1 MIEKIVRKEVELQE
15 GVKLYSVPDAR
26 MSDEELRE
34 ALHNDWDFANWEEPT
49 AEMCQ
54 DMDIEPG
61 IKTLILGGFDEFCFC
76 PKEKIFPNVV
86 ELHICR
92 NVSCIIIDPKAFPN
106 IRKVTSESPYFLD
119 SDMLVRLPDDIAD
132 MVMCDEISKQDAA
145 NMNRGILENVFCR
158 RPDEVV
164 DLNGIQEISGNCSF
178 YGCETENII
187 NTDSVTD
194 CWLGSFYCFKPF
206 NPNNKWN
213 IEDKYKEDYMIGT
226 ILVMP
231 YIEPGKDDK
240 KTKYIFPDKKVTAIA
255 KDDVGLSFT
264 RRCANTIVVKNENSI
279 SADSGEFTLSRE
291 ETEYDGYTPA
301 KVVDADEK
309 DFDGIWKADYVS
321 TGNITAPVDVFG
333 ISGAFISVKSGK
345 LELFLNSDAYE
356 KPLDAEDLT
365 VEFKD
370 NACTFTSEK
379 DEEKE
384 AEKNAASSD
393 ADGDEKT
400 DTSVNGALQR
410 LEDDMVKMT
419 INTGGSD
426 MIFYLEK
433 SDAVEMKA
441 AKRAAEEEAEA
452 ADEET
457 ELETKKDTEKET
469 KEETKKSEK

>member
-1 MIEKIVRKEVELQE
+1 MRKKILSIALAVMMAIPTMPVMAASDKDVLGDWYANIY
-15 GVKLYSVPDAR
+15 GV
-26 MSDEELRE
+26 
-34 ALHNDWDFANWEEPT
+34 
-49 AEMCQ
+49 
-54 DMDIEPG
+54 
-61 IKTLILGGFDEFCFC
+61 
-76 PKEKIFPNVV
+76 
-86 ELHICR
+86 
-92 NVSCIIIDPKAFPN
+92 
-106 IRKVTSESPYFLD
+106 
-119 SDMLVRLPDDIAD
+119 
-132 MVMCDEISKQDAA
+132 
-145 NMNRGILENVFCR
+145 
-158 RPDEVV
+158 
-164 DLNGIQEISGNCSF
+164 GIQVTFRKGGSYLISMDGVNN
-178 YGCETENII
+178 GDPEEGTWKMTGDAITLDEGEENSM
-187 NTDSVTD
+187 NLT
-194 CWLGSFYCFKPF
+194 
-206 NPNNKWN
+206 
-213 IEDKYKEDYMIGT
+213 
-226 ILVMP
+226 
-231 YIEPGKDDK
+231 
-240 KTKYIFPDKKVTAIA
+240 
-255 KDDVGLSFT
+255 
-264 RRCANTIVVKNENSI
+264 VKGNSI

-370 NACTFTSEK
+370 NACTFISEK

>member
-1 MIEKIVRKEVELQE
+1 MRKKILSIALAVMMAIPTMPVMAASDKDVLGDWYANIY
-15 GVKLYSVPDAR
+15 GV
-26 MSDEELRE
+26 
-34 ALHNDWDFANWEEPT
+34 
-49 AEMCQ
+49 
-54 DMDIEPG
+54 
-61 IKTLILGGFDEFCFC
+61 
-76 PKEKIFPNVV
+76 
-86 ELHICR
+86 
-92 NVSCIIIDPKAFPN
+92 
-106 IRKVTSESPYFLD
+106 
-119 SDMLVRLPDDIAD
+119 
-132 MVMCDEISKQDAA
+132 
-145 NMNRGILENVFCR
+145 
-158 RPDEVV
+158 
-164 DLNGIQEISGNCSF
+164 GIQVTFRKGGSYLISMDGVNN
-178 YGCETENII
+178 GDPEEGTWKMTGDAITLDEGEENSM
-187 NTDSVTD
+187 NLT
-194 CWLGSFYCFKPF
+194 
-206 NPNNKWN
+206 
-213 IEDKYKEDYMIGT
+213 
-226 ILVMP
+226 
-231 YIEPGKDDK
+231 
-240 KTKYIFPDKKVTAIA
+240 
-255 KDDVGLSFT
+255 
-264 RRCANTIVVKNENSI
+264 VKGNSI

-384 AEKNAASSD
+384 AGKNAASSD

-457 ELETKKDTEKET
+457 ELETEKDTEKET

>member
-1 MIEKIVRKEVELQE
+1 MRKKILSIALAVMMAIPTMPVMAASDKDVLGDWYANIY
-15 GVKLYSVPDAR
+15 GV
-26 MSDEELRE
+26 
-34 ALHNDWDFANWEEPT
+34 
-49 AEMCQ
+49 
-54 DMDIEPG
+54 
-61 IKTLILGGFDEFCFC
+61 
-76 PKEKIFPNVV
+76 
-86 ELHICR
+86 
-92 NVSCIIIDPKAFPN
+92 
-106 IRKVTSESPYFLD
+106 
-119 SDMLVRLPDDIAD
+119 
-132 MVMCDEISKQDAA
+132 
-145 NMNRGILENVFCR
+145 
-158 RPDEVV
+158 
-164 DLNGIQEISGNCSF
+164 GIQVTFRKGGSYLISMDGVNN
-178 YGCETENII
+178 GDPEEGTWKMTGDAITLDEGEENSM
-187 NTDSVTD
+187 NLT
-194 CWLGSFYCFKPF
+194 
-206 NPNNKWN
+206 
-213 IEDKYKEDYMIGT
+213 
-226 ILVMP
+226 
-231 YIEPGKDDK
+231 
-240 KTKYIFPDKKVTAIA
+240 
-255 KDDVGLSFT
+255 
-264 RRCANTIVVKNENSI
+264 VKGNSI

-384 AEKNAASSD
+384 PEKNAASSD

-457 ELETKKDTEKET
+457 ELETEKDTEKET

>member
-1 MIEKIVRKEVELQE
+1 MRKKILSIALAVMMAIPTMPVMAASDKDVLGDWYANIY
-15 GVKLYSVPDAR
+15 GV
-26 MSDEELRE
+26 
-34 ALHNDWDFANWEEPT
+34 
-49 AEMCQ
+49 
-54 DMDIEPG
+54 
-61 IKTLILGGFDEFCFC
+61 
-76 PKEKIFPNVV
+76 
-86 ELHICR
+86 
-92 NVSCIIIDPKAFPN
+92 
-106 IRKVTSESPYFLD
+106 
-119 SDMLVRLPDDIAD
+119 
-132 MVMCDEISKQDAA
+132 
-145 NMNRGILENVFCR
+145 
-158 RPDEVV
+158 
-164 DLNGIQEISGNCSF
+164 GIQVTFRKGGSYLISMDGVNN
-178 YGCETENII
+178 GDPEEGTWKMTGDAITLDEGEENSM
-187 NTDSVTD
+187 NLT
-194 CWLGSFYCFKPF
+194 
-206 NPNNKWN
+206 
-213 IEDKYKEDYMIGT
+213 
-226 ILVMP
+226 
-231 YIEPGKDDK
+231 
-240 KTKYIFPDKKVTAIA
+240 
-255 KDDVGLSFT
+255 
-264 RRCANTIVVKNENSI
+264 VKGNSI

-291 ETEYDGYTPA
+291 ETEYDGYTHA

-309 DFDGIWKADYVS
+309 DFEGIWKADYVS

-379 DEEKE
+379 GWKE

>member
-1 MIEKIVRKEVELQE
+1 MRKKILSIALAVMMAIPTMPVMAASDKDVLGDWYANIY
-15 GVKLYSVPDAR
+15 GV
-26 MSDEELRE
+26 
-34 ALHNDWDFANWEEPT
+34 
-49 AEMCQ
+49 
-54 DMDIEPG
+54 
-61 IKTLILGGFDEFCFC
+61 
-76 PKEKIFPNVV
+76 
-86 ELHICR
+86 
-92 NVSCIIIDPKAFPN
+92 
-106 IRKVTSESPYFLD
+106 
-119 SDMLVRLPDDIAD
+119 
-132 MVMCDEISKQDAA
+132 
-145 NMNRGILENVFCR
+145 
-158 RPDEVV
+158 
-164 DLNGIQEISGNCSF
+164 GIQVTFRKGGSYLISMDGVNN
-178 YGCETENII
+178 GDPEEGTWKMTGDAITLDEGEENSM
-187 NTDSVTD
+187 NLT
-194 CWLGSFYCFKPF
+194 
-206 NPNNKWN
+206 
-213 IEDKYKEDYMIGT
+213 
-226 ILVMP
+226 
-231 YIEPGKDDK
+231 
-240 KTKYIFPDKKVTAIA
+240 
-255 KDDVGLSFT
+255 
-264 RRCANTIVVKNENSI
+264 VKGNSI

-384 AEKNAASSD
+384 AEKNAASSN
-393 ADGDEKT
+393 ADGNEKT

-426 MIFYLEK
+426 MIFYLKK

-457 ELETKKDTEKET
+457 ELETEKDTEKET

>member
-1 MIEKIVRKEVELQE
+1 MRKKILSIALAVMMAIPTMPVMAASDKDVLGDWYANIY
-15 GVKLYSVPDAR
+15 GV
-26 MSDEELRE
+26 
-34 ALHNDWDFANWEEPT
+34 
-49 AEMCQ
+49 
-54 DMDIEPG
+54 
-61 IKTLILGGFDEFCFC
+61 
-76 PKEKIFPNVV
+76 
-86 ELHICR
+86 
-92 NVSCIIIDPKAFPN
+92 
-106 IRKVTSESPYFLD
+106 
-119 SDMLVRLPDDIAD
+119 
-132 MVMCDEISKQDAA
+132 
-145 NMNRGILENVFCR
+145 
-158 RPDEVV
+158 
-164 DLNGIQEISGNCSF
+164 GIQVTFRKGGSYLISMDGVNN
-178 YGCETENII
+178 GDPEEGTWKMTGDAITLDEGEENSM
-187 NTDSVTD
+187 NLT
-194 CWLGSFYCFKPF
+194 
-206 NPNNKWN
+206 
-213 IEDKYKEDYMIGT
+213 
-226 ILVMP
+226 
-231 YIEPGKDDK
+231 
-240 KTKYIFPDKKVTAIA
+240 
-255 KDDVGLSFT
+255 
-264 RRCANTIVVKNENSI
+264 VKGNSI

-345 LELFLNSDAYE
+345 LELFLNSDDYD

-379 DEEKE
+379 NEEKD
-384 AEKNAASSD
+384 AEKNAAGGDNSDDASSD
-393 ADGDEKT
+393 ADGDEET
-400 DTSVNGALQR
+400 DASVNGTLQM

-457 ELETKKDTEKET
+457 ELETEKDTEKET